1 MFVHL
6 VELVLVKRLRQ
17 SLGSIRGS
25 SRLFRPLFIV
35 SEKLLMDQRVITK
48 NYGLMAGIGMF
59 KVSALLMNAR
69 SLTIVASIIALKIL
83 ILSPALACDPYLYSG
98 DFEDM
103 LMDGESRE
111 IVLDSMKNSIG
122 YTGNSC
128 YFEFKK
134 YVKKNRSKFPNFHL
148 MLSD

>member
-25 SRLFRPLFIV
+25 SHLFRPLFIV

-122 YTGNSC
+122 YTGSSC
-128 YFEFKK
+128 YYEFKK
-134 YVKKNRSKFPNFHL
+134 YVKKNRSKFPNFYM
-148 MLSD
+148 MLFD

>member
-103 LMDGESRE
+103 LKDGESRE
-111 IVLDSMKNSIG
+111 IVLDSMKNLIE
-122 YTGNSC
+122 YTGISC

-134 YVKKNRSKFPNFHL
+134 YVKKTDQNFL
-148 MLSD
+148 IST

>member
-1 MFVHL
+1 MN
-6 VELVLVKRLRQ
+6 Q
-17 SLGSIRGS
+17 SG
-25 SRLFRPLFIV
+25 
-35 SEKLLMDQRVITK
+35 ITK
-48 NYGLMAGIGMF
+48 NEGVMARMDVF
-59 KVSALLMNAR
+59 STSTLSMYAR
-69 SLTIVASIIALKIL
+69 SLTIVASMFALKIV

-103 LMDGESRE
+103 LKDGESRE

>member
-122 YTGNSC
+122 YTGSSC
-128 YFEFKK
+128 YYEFKK
-134 YVKKNRSKFPNFHL
+134 YVKKNRSKFPNFNM
-148 MLSD
+148 MLTD